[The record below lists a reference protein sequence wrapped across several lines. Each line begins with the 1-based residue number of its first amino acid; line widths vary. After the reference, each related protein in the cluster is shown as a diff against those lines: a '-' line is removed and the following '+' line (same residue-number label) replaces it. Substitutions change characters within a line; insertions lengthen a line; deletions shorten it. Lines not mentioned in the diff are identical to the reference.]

1 MFEICPFSQ
10 ANNLFQSLL
19 NPKGKIDKKVL
30 PYPDVVE
37 LAAAATPGKTARS
50 AFSLTENFVGE
61 IWAQR
66 ILGISA
72 DVIDL
77 DDRFF
82 DVG

>member
-10 ANNLFQSLL
+10 ANNLFQFLL

-30 PYPDVVE
+30 PYPHIVE

-61 IWAQR
+61 IWVQR
-66 ILGISA
+66 IPGISA